1 VNPCSYPYGRSIYH
15 RITFFYLFRIPELI
29 NHYRPGTTE
38 FWLYAETDH
47 ALVKVG
53 SLMDGWKIRSEG
65 KYTQAMQERYNEQV
79 IKDVIEWMM

>member
-38 FWLYAETDH
+38 FWLYAET
-47 ALVKVG
+47 LVKVDL
-53 SLMDGWKIRSEG
+53 SWMDGKFARE
-65 KYTQAMQERYNEQV
+65 TQAMQERL
-79 IKDVIEWMM
+79 